1 LRAPE
6 PILETA
12 ALQTWLGG
20 ERRWLRRA
28 RPPVRAVD
36 GIDLRVYEGEILGI
50 VGESGCGKTTLGRTL
65 LGVLRESAGNILL
78 RGRMVSGLPPRAA
91 RRARREI
98 QYVHQDPG
106 AALDPWWSIGATLAE
121 GLAVQGEK
129 PSANTVAAAIE
140 AVGLDP
146 SILRRYPHELS
157 GGQLRRIGLARVL
170 LLSPKLVIFDEP
182 TSGLDL
188 SVQATVLRFFRD
200 MRERLGLTYLLI
212 SHDLAMVRLM
222 CDRIAIMYLGRI
234 VEIGPTEALF
244 AAPRHPYTRALLEA
258 APRLTRAP
266 GPRAAPLAGEPPS
279 AAAIP
284 DGCRFRPRCRAADAG
299 CTAADPGLELVEP
312 GHRVACLRWRDLG

>member
-1 LRAPE
+1 MPARPSSAVRAPRSWRRRDTPTRGCCSTAIPAAPRRRRRLPSRRITMPPACCSEISSGTSLPMPE

-121 GLAVQGEK
+121 G
-129 PSANTVAAAIE
+129 
-140 AVGLDP
+140 
-146 SILRRYPHELS
+146 
-157 GGQLRRIGLARVL
+157 
-170 LLSPKLVIFDEP
+170 
-182 TSGLDL
+182 
-188 SVQATVLRFFRD
+188 
-200 MRERLGLTYLLI
+200 
-212 SHDLAMVRLM
+212 
-222 CDRIAIMYLGRI
+222 
-234 VEIGPTEALF
+234 
-244 AAPRHPYTRALLEA
+244 
-258 APRLTRAP
+258 
-266 GPRAAPLAGEPPS
+266 
-279 AAAIP
+279 
-284 DGCRFRPRCRAADAG
+284 
-299 CTAADPGLELVEP
+299 
-312 GHRVACLRWRDLG
+312 